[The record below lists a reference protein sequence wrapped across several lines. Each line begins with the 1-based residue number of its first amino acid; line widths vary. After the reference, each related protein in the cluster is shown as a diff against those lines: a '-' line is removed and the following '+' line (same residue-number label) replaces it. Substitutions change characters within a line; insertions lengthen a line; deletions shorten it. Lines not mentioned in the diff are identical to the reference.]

1 MSKKNPKKKSWIKR
15 IFKFFA
21 WLIII
26 LAILIV
32 AVYLTLGIIV
42 KKAVT
47 TVVPPVTGTTVNVED
62 VDLSLL
68 SGHVSIKGFKIGNP
82 DGFAAPSIFE
92 LGSIVVE
99 FEPKSILS
107 DKIIIKKVAIDK
119 TSAAAEI
126 DKRGEVNIMVLQQN
140 IENYLNQGS
149 ATTAADKKTSTTAS
163 ESGGSG
169 KKVIIKDLTINDSKL
184 QLGVIGQVMT
194 INLPNIHKT
203 GIGEEKGKSK
213 TMPEMIA
220 TVLSYFSEASIKGIA
235 QSGNQMFMQ
244 GLENTKAILNQG
256 KEAVNKQLDNVKDS
270 AEKIG
275 SGVKDS
281 VKGVGDSVKN
291 VGQSLGGIFKK

>member
-1 MSKKNPKKKSWIKR
+1 MSKKKPKKKSWIKR

-21 WLIII
+21 WLIVI

-47 TVVPPVTGTTVNVED
+47 TVVPPVTGTTVDVED

-82 DGFAAPSIFE
+82 DGFTAPSIFE

-126 DKRGEVNIMVLQQN
+126 DKRGKVNIMVLQQN

-149 ATTAADKKTSTTAS
+149 ATTATDKKTSATTS

-169 KKVIIKDLTINDSKL
+169 KKVIIKNLTINDSKL

-275 SGVKDS
+275 SGVKNS

>member
-1 MSKKNPKKKSWIKR
+1 MSKKTPKKKSWIKR

-21 WLIII
+21 WLIVI

-47 TVVPPVTGTTVNVED
+47 TAVPPITGTTVDVED
-62 VDLSLL
+62 IDLSLL
-68 SGHVSIKGFKIGNP
+68 SGHISIKGFKIGNP
-82 DGFAAPSIFE
+82 DGFTAPSIFE

-107 DKIIIKKVAIDK
+107 DKIIIKKVAINK

-149 ATTAADKKTSTTAS
+149 ATTAADKKTSTTTS

-244 GLENTKAILNQG
+244 GLESTKAILNQG
-256 KEAVNKQLDNVKDS
+256 KEAVNKQLDDVKDS

-275 SGVKDS
+275 SGVKNS

>member
-1 MSKKNPKKKSWIKR
+1 MSKKKPKKKSRIKR
-15 IFKFFA
+15 IFKFFT

-26 LAILIV
+26 LAILII

-47 TVVPPVTGTTVNVED
+47 TVVPPVTGTTVDVED

-99 FEPKSILS
+99 FEPKSVLT
-107 DKIIIKKVAIDK
+107 DKIIIKKVAINK

-149 ATTAADKKTSTTAS
+149 ATTAVDKKTSTTAS
-163 ESGGSG
+163 ESGGNG
-169 KKVIIKDLTINDSKL
+169 KKVVIKDLTINDSKL

-256 KEAVNKQLDNVKDS
+256 KEAVNKQLGNVKDS

-275 SGVKDS
+275 SGVKNS

-291 VGQSLGGIFKK
+291 VGQSLGSIFKK

>member
-1 MSKKNPKKKSWIKR
+1 MSKETPKKKSWAKR

-21 WLIII
+21 WLIVI

-47 TVVPPVTGTTVNVED
+47 TAVPPITGTTVDVED
-62 VDLSLL
+62 IDLSLL
-68 SGHVSIKGFKIGNP
+68 SGHISIKGFKIGNP
-82 DGFAAPSIFE
+82 DGFTAPSVFE

-126 DKRGEVNIMVLQQN
+126 NKRGEVNVMLLQQN
-140 IENYLNQGS
+140 IENYLNK
-149 ATTAADKKTSTTAS
+149 APTTPAPEKEVNKAPAKDS
-163 ESGGSG
+163 GSG

-184 QLGVIGQVMT
+184 QLGVVGQVMT
-194 INLPNIHKT
+194 LNLPNIHKT

-213 TMPEMIA
+213 TLPEMIA
-220 TVLSYFSEASIKGIA
+220 TILSYFSEASLKGIA
-235 QSGNQMFMQ
+235 NSGNQMFMQ
-244 GLENTKAILNQG
+244 GLENTKAMLKQGREALN
-256 KEAVNKQLDNVKDS
+256 EQLGNVKDS
-270 AEKIG
+270 AEKIS

-281 VKGVGDSVKN
+281 VKNVGDSVKG
-291 VGQSLGGIFKK
+291 VGKNLGSMFKK

>member
-1 MSKKNPKKKSWIKR
+1 MSKETPKKKSWAKR

-21 WLIII
+21 WLIVI

-47 TVVPPVTGTTVNVED
+47 TAVPPITGTTVDVED
-62 VDLSLL
+62 IDLSLL
-68 SGHVSIKGFKIGNP
+68 SGHISIKGFKIGNP
-82 DGFAAPSIFE
+82 DGFTAPSVFE

-126 DKRGEVNIMVLQQN
+126 NKRGEVNVMLLQQN
-140 IENYLNQGS
+140 IENYLNK
-149 ATTAADKKTSTTAS
+149 APTTPAPEKEVNKVPAKDS
-163 ESGGSG
+163 GSG

-184 QLGVIGQVMT
+184 QLGVVGQVMT
-194 INLPNIHKT
+194 LNLPNIHKT

-213 TMPEMIA
+213 TLPEMIA
-220 TVLSYFSEASIKGIA
+220 TILSYFSEASLKGIA
-235 QSGNQMFMQ
+235 NSGNQMFMQ
-244 GLENTKAILNQG
+244 GLENTKAMLKQGREALN
-256 KEAVNKQLDNVKDS
+256 EQLGNVKDS

-281 VKGVGDSVKN
+281 VKNVGDSVKG
-291 VGQSLGGIFKK
+291 VGKNLGSMFKK

>member
-1 MSKKNPKKKSWIKR
+1 MSKETPKKKSWAKR

-21 WLIII
+21 WLIVI

-47 TVVPPVTGTTVNVED
+47 TAVPPITGTTVDVED
-62 VDLSLL
+62 IDLSLL
-68 SGHVSIKGFKIGNP
+68 SGHISIKGFKIGNP
-82 DGFAAPSIFE
+82 DGFTAPSVFE

-126 DKRGEVNIMVLQQN
+126 NKRGEVNVMLLQQN
-140 IENYLNQGS
+140 IENYLNK
-149 ATTAADKKTSTTAS
+149 APTTPAPEKEVNKVPAKDS
-163 ESGGSG
+163 GSG

-184 QLGVIGQVMT
+184 QLGVVGQVMT
-194 INLPNIHKT
+194 LNLPNIHKT

-213 TMPEMIA
+213 TLPEMIA
-220 TVLSYFSEASIKGIA
+220 TILSYFSEASLKGIA
-235 QSGNQMFMQ
+235 NSGNQMFMQ
-244 GLENTKAILNQG
+244 GLENTKAMLKQGREALN
-256 KEAVNKQLDNVKDS
+256 EQLGNVKDS

-281 VKGVGDSVKN
+281 VKGVSDSVKG
-291 VGQSLGGIFKK
+291 VGKNLGSMFKK

>member
-1 MSKKNPKKKSWIKR
+1 MSKETPKKKSWAKR

-47 TVVPPVTGTTVNVED
+47 TAVPPITGTTID
-62 VDLSLL
+62 VDDIDLSLL
-68 SGHVSIKGFKIGNP
+68 SGHISIKGFKIGNP
-82 DGFAAPSIFE
+82 DGFTAPSVFE

-107 DKIIIKKVAIDK
+107 DKIIIKKVAIDN

-126 DKRGEVNIMVLQQN
+126 NKRGEVNVMLLQQN
-140 IENYLNQGS
+140 IENYLNK
-149 ATTAADKKTSTTAS
+149 APTTPAPKKEVNKTPAKDN
-163 ESGGSG
+163 GSG

-194 INLPNIHKT
+194 LNLPNIHKT

-213 TMPEMIA
+213 TLPEMIA
-220 TVLSYFSEASIKGIA
+220 TILSYFSEASIKGIA
-235 QSGNQMFMQ
+235 NSGNQMFMQ
-244 GLENTKAILNQG
+244 GLENTKAMLNQG
-256 KEAVNKQLDNVKDS
+256 REALNEQLGNVKDS
-270 AEKIG
+270 AEKIS

-281 VKGVGDSVKN
+281 VKNVGDSVKG
-291 VGQSLGGIFKK
+291 VGKNLGSMFKK

>member
-1 MSKKNPKKKSWIKR
+1 MSKETPKKKSWAKR

-21 WLIII
+21 WLIVI

-47 TVVPPVTGTTVNVED
+47 TAVPPITGTTVDVED
-62 VDLSLL
+62 IDLSLL
-68 SGHVSIKGFKIGNP
+68 SGHISIKGFKIGNP
-82 DGFAAPSIFE
+82 DGFTAPSVFE

-126 DKRGEVNIMVLQQN
+126 NKRGEVNVMLLQQN
-140 IENYLNQGS
+140 IENYLNK
-149 ATTAADKKTSTTAS
+149 APTTPAPEKEVNKAPAKDS
-163 ESGGSG
+163 GSG

-184 QLGVIGQVMT
+184 QLGVVGQVMT
-194 INLPNIHKT
+194 LNLPNIHKT

-213 TMPEMIA
+213 TLPEMIA
-220 TVLSYFSEASIKGIA
+220 TILSYFSEASLKGIA
-235 QSGNQMFMQ
+235 NSGNQMFMQ
-244 GLENTKAILNQG
+244 GLENTKAMLKQGREALN
-256 KEAVNKQLDNVKDS
+256 EQLGNVKDS

-281 VKGVGDSVKN
+281 VKGVSDSVKG
-291 VGQSLGGIFKK
+291 VGKNLGSMFKK